1 MGLRLPDCLL
11 TEWALRGTS
20 AAVAARP
27 STNVLS
33 KKLTVILRAKS
44 HAGRTRPMHELD
56 DPDFVH
62 FVYFIDVDDDDFGLG
77 SARACCVD
85 DEVDILILIRRI
97 RAKPKKESKL

>member
-56 DPDFVH
+56 DDDFVH
-62 FVYFIDVDDDDFGLG
+62 FVYFIDVDDDFGLG
-77 SARACCVD
+77 WTRACCVD
-85 DEVDILILIRRI
+85 AEVDILILIRRI

>member
-1 MGLRLPDCLL
+1 M
-11 TEWALRGTS
+11 
-20 AAVAARP
+20 
-27 STNVLS
+27 LS

-56 DPDFVH
+56 DDDDDDDFVH